1 MLNIIF
7 CVTLRTLPTTLKGVN
22 MEFEIELY
30 ELDDMFKFIVEWE
43 YDPEYS
49 PKEGIYNK
57 FFWSLYLL
65 VGTKRMDITNELSDK
80 DRTFIEKQIEEI
92 CCE

>member
-1 MLNIIF
+1 
-7 CVTLRTLPTTLKGVN
+7 

>member
-7 CVTLRTLPTTLKGVN
+7 CVTLQPSTNQLKGVN

-30 ELDDMFKFIVEWE
+30 ELDDMLKYIVEWE

-49 PKEGIYNK
+49 PKEGLYNK
-57 FFWSLYLL
+57 FSWSLFLL
-65 VGTKRMDITNELSDK
+65 VGSKRIDITDDLSQH
-80 DRTFIEKQIEEI
+80 DRNFIEKQIEEI
-92 CCE
+92 SHD

>member
-1 MLNIIF
+1 MFNTTF
-7 CVTLRTLPTTLKGVN
+7 CDTLRTLQTTLKGVN

-30 ELDDMFKFIVEWE
+30 ELDDMFKFVVEWE

-49 PKEGIYNK
+49 PKEGLYNK
-57 FFWSLYLL
+57 FIWSLRL
-65 VGTKRMDITNELSDK
+65 VINSKNIDITDDLSDK
-80 DRTFIEKQIEEI
+80 DRDLIEQQIEEI